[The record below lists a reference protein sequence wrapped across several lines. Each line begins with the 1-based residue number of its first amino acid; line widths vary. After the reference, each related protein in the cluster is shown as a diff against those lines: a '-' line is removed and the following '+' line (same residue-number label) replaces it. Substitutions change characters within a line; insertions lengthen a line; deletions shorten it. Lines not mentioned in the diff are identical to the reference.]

1 MTDFELHFLPFCGGF
16 ICSPL
21 PLFYPHL
28 CKSSD
33 GKRGDPWSIY
43 WDGRLLDLR
52 EKCVERVNKYLKI
65 TAVFN
70 SITDRKFYIQTAS
83 DGQAR
88 VFLSHRDVWLVLFC
102 FCYYYF
108 FAVCGYLLHMTMC
121 QMNFTWFAHYC
132 IWARTQSLEQLCLC
146 YFLFISCS
154 DTLCGAIVI
163 P

>member
-1 MTDFELHFLPFCGGF
+1 MGKEVTLGPF
-16 ICSPL
+16 IEMDS
-21 PLFYPHL
+21 
-28 CKSSD
+28 
-33 GKRGDPWSIY
+33 
-43 WDGRLLDLR
+43 RLLDLR

-70 SITDRKFYIQTAS
+70 SITDRKFYVQTAS

-88 VFLSHRDVWLVLFC
+88 VVLSHRDVWLVLFC

-121 QMNFTWFAHYC
+121 QMNFHMVC
-132 IWARTQSLEQLCLC
+132 SLLHLGKDTKLCLC

-154 DTLCGAIVI
+154 DTLYGAIVI